1 MKSERQAP
9 VGATQRLLSRRDRL
23 RAWARHHRHLFGST
37 LSALLRDWVG
47 LMTTWLVIGIALS
60 LPVLMLIGLRQ
71 IGETDHRQVIEP
83 AISVYLSSPSGSA
96 VTQGLV
102 SSLRQMPEIR
112 KVTLISEAEALAEF
126 SKRSGFSDV
135 LNAFSENPLPAVL
148 EVRSVS
154 TEGAAIKLL
163 TQKMDGLEGIDSISF
178 DAAWRQRLS
187 SVLLIIERSTF
198 ALGVLFLCGVV
209 LIIGNT
215 LRLTIE
221 NRRHEI
227 EVIKLVGGTDA
238 FVQRPFVY
246 RGFWLGI
253 GGAVMA
259 WIMIQSSLIY
269 LSVPVETLARSY
281 RSDFALEALG
291 FRESLALLALGAG
304 LGIVGSM
311 VSVRRHLGKIQPN

>member
-1 MKSERQAP
+1 M
-9 VGATQRLLSRRDRL
+9 
-23 RAWARHHRHLFGST
+23 
-37 LSALLRDWVG
+37 
-47 LMTTWLVIGIALS
+47 
-60 LPVLMLIGLRQ
+60 
-71 IGETDHRQVIEP
+71 
-83 AISVYLSSPSGSA
+83 
-96 VTQGLV
+96 
-102 SSLRQMPEIR
+102 
-112 KVTLISEAEALAEF
+112 
-126 SKRSGFSDV
+126 
-135 LNAFSENPLPAVL
+135 
-148 EVRSVS
+148 
-154 TEGAAIKLL
+154 
-163 TQKMDGLEGIDSISF
+163 TQKIGALEGIDSISF

-187 SVLLIIERSTF
+187 SVLLIIERITL

-246 RGFWLGI
+246 RGFWLGM
-253 GGAVMA
+253 GGGLMA

-291 FRESLALLALGAG
+291 FQESLVLLALGAG

-311 VSVRRHLGKIQPN
+311 VSVRRHLVKIQPN

>member
-1 MKSERQAP
+1 MSGRQESG
-9 VGATQRLLSRRDRL
+9 GASQRSLSQQDRI
-23 RAWARHHRHLFGST
+23 RAWARHHRQLFAST
-37 LSALLRDWVG
+37 LSALLRDWLG
-47 LMTTWLVIGIALS
+47 LATTWLVIGIALS
-60 LPVLMLIGLRQ
+60 LPVLMLVGLRQ
-71 IGETDHRQVIEP
+71 VGEKDHRQVIEP
-83 AISVYLSSPSGSA
+83 AISVYLSTPSDSLIA
-96 VTQGLV
+96 QRLV

-112 KVTLISEAEALAEF
+112 QVTLITENEALAEF
-126 SKRSGFSDV
+126 SERSGFFDV

-148 EVRSVS
+148 EVRPLS
-154 TEGAAIKLL
+154 TEGAAMKLL
-163 TQKMDGLEGIDSISF
+163 IQKIDALEGIDSISF
-178 DAAWRQRLS
+178 DAAWRQRLT
-187 SVLLIIERSTF
+187 SVLAIIERITL

-209 LIIGNT
+209 LIVGNT

-238 FVQRPFVY
+238 YVRRPFLY

-259 WIMIQSSLIY
+259 WAMIQSSLLY

-281 RSDFALEALG
+281 RSDFALEVLG
-291 FRESLALLALGAG
+291 IQESLTLLALGAG

-311 VSVRRHLGKIQPN
+311 VSVRRHLAKIQPN

>member
-1 MKSERQAP
+1 MSERQATG
-9 VGATQRLLSRRDRL
+9 GATQRLLSRRDRL
-23 RAWARHHRHLFGST
+23 RAWARHHRQLFGST
-37 LSALLRDWVG
+37 LSTLLRDWMG

-112 KVTLISEAEALAEF
+112 QVTLISEAEALAEF
-126 SKRSGFSDV
+126 SERSGFFDV

-154 TEGAAIKLL
+154 TEGAAIRLL
-163 TQKMDGLEGIDSISF
+163 TQKIGALEGIDSISF

-187 SVLLIIERSTF
+187 SVLLIIERITL

-246 RGFWLGI
+246 RGFWLGM
-253 GGAVMA
+253 GGGLMA

-291 FRESLALLALGAG
+291 FQESLALLALGAG

-311 VSVRRHLGKIQPN
+311 VSVRRHLVKIQPN